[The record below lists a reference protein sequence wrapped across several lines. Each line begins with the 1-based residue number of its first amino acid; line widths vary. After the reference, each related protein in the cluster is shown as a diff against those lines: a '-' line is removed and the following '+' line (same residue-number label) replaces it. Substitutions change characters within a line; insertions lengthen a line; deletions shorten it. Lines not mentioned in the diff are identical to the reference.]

1 MRGLFLR
8 SICQIG
14 IFMVCAQAIVH
25 FRPDKSYEK
34 YMKLL
39 VSVMI
44 LVQIFQPIG
53 SLLRGDGGE
62 EFWERMQRF
71 QRQLEQGMEQAQGEA
86 ARSEELLEEMTLQQ
100 LQERL
105 EEQLEEKELEEGRGE
120 VVAPVERVEIGG

>member
-1 MRGLFLR
+1 MRGLLLR
-8 SICQIG
+8 SICQMG
-14 IFMVCAQAIVH
+14 IFVVCAQAIVH

-53 SLLRGDGGE
+53 SLFRGGGQE
-62 EFWERMQRF
+62 EFWDRMHRF
-71 QRQLEQGMEQAQGEA
+71 QEQLEQGMEQAQGEA

-100 LQERL
+100 VQERL
-105 EEQLEEKELEEGRGE
+105 EEFSSEDGQEDFVSPIEKIEPIKIE
-120 VVAPVERVEIGG
+120 